1 MALGVPPRPINSI
14 SKATAGAFI
23 TLSNSGKWLL
33 STRADEGSIGGNTG
47 TISQNAY
54 MIVVADPGAGIVG
67 RHHQRLGPSAAGST
81 DLSQCRRAVF
91 GDWIE
96 CSHTARGEHA
106 HH

>member
-1 MALGVPPRPINSI
+1 LAQSAR
-14 SKATAGAFI
+14 
-23 TLSNSGKWLL
+23 TLSALRDKRL
-33 STRADEGSIGGNTG
+33 ASIVIEILDTVSLAKPNQSCEPDL
-47 TISQNAY
+47 ISQNAY
-54 MIVVADPGAGIVG
+54 MIVIADAGAGIVG

-91 GDWIE
+91 GDLIE